1 MDTCER
7 FEFNLNK
14 YSYIEME
21 CNVIENSIPH
31 KKGEKYSNDEDRRE
45 GFRLAQLRYAKK
57 PWTCNTCN
65 VTILTGNKTKHLRSK
80 KHLVS

>member
-1 MDTCER
+1 
-7 FEFNLNK
+7 
-14 YSYIEME
+14 ME
-21 CNVIENSIPH
+21 SNMSATFIPH
-31 KKGEKYSNDEDRRE
+31 KQGKKYNNEYDRQQ

-80 KHLVS
+80 KHLA

>member
-1 MDTCER
+1 
-7 FEFNLNK
+7 
-14 YSYIEME
+14 ME
-21 CNVIENSIPH
+21 SNMSAIFIPH
-31 KKGEKYSNDEDRRE
+31 KQGEKYNNECDRRE

-80 KHLVS
+80 KHLA